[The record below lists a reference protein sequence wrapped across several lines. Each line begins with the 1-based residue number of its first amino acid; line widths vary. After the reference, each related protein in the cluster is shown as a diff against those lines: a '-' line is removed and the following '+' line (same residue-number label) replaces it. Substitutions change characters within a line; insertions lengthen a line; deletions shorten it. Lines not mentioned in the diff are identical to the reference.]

1 MNFLKELLL
10 SLFSGLAVVFIPKKR
25 DHSGVVIS
33 HNKKTVLK
41 NIRAKGRI
49 EITENDALEIDSGE
63 FDG

>member
-10 SLFSGLAVVFIPKKR
+10 SFFSGLATVFISKKR
-25 DHSGVVIS
+25 EHSGVVIS

-41 NIRAKGRI
+41 NIDAKGRV